1 MKKQLLAMAV
11 IAAATVPAA
20 HAERYFADNSVTVLG
35 GGEFKLDGSDFPQTN
50 KDFKQTTYTIEHVSG
65 YSWGG
70 LFFFMDRDVG
80 EDGWRAS
87 YSEFSPKVNVFKFD
101 SGIVK
106 NIHADF
112 TMESGSNHANNAGG
126 FSQDNYLW
134 GFGADFNIPGMNYF
148 SATYYYAVNDTTDDD
163 HQLTLVY
170 GTSYNGFAFEGYIDY
185 STGGSDS
192 QEGHRASFN
201 FNPQI
206 TYDVGPLLGYDNKI
220 QVGVEVSSW
229 HNKYGSEFDEDNV
242 AAMVKMHF

>member
-11 IAAATVPAA
+11 IVAASAVTATSAN
-20 HAERYFADNSVTVLG
+20 AERYFADNSVTVLG
-35 GGEFKLDGSDFPQTN
+35 GGEFKLDGNNYNND
-50 KDFKQTTYTIEHVSG
+50 DYKQTTYTIEYVSG

-87 YSEFSPKVNVFKFD
+87 YSEFSPKVFLTKFD
-101 SGIVK
+101 GGLVK

-112 TMESGSNHANNAGG
+112 TMESGSSHANVAGRG

-134 GFGADFNIPGMNYF
+134 GVGADFNIPGMNYF

-163 HQLTLVY
+163 HQITLVY
-170 GTSYNGFAFEGYIDY
+170 GAGYNGFAFEGYIDY
-185 STGGSDS
+185 STGTED
-192 QEGHRASFN
+192 HKASFN
-201 FNPQI
+201 FNPQLS
-206 TYDVGPLLGYDNKI
+206 YDIGPLVGYDNKLK
-220 QVGVEVSSW
+220 VGIEYSSW
-229 HNKYGSEFDEDNV
+229 HNKYGSQFDEDTV